1 MDAETSPAGNDQS
14 SDAETSPAGNE
25 QSSDAETSPAGNEQ
39 SSDAETSP
47 AGNEQSSDAETSP
60 AGNEQSSDAE
70 TSPAGNEQS
79 NQAEDIL
86 AEKTEAARKALEE
99 AGIALQTA
107 GETLESAS
115 SEDEI
120 AAAEAA
126 LAKARISVIVAGHD
140 LAILKSIYEEQSGVP
155 ETIGSVIDNTQK
167 VLDASNAA
175 IIIASRSILEGF
187 PEIGDFPQNRQG
199 RKRGG
204 RTGQLDKDLND
215 SLIIFDG
222 QILEARRVL
231 SDNLPAPSTSDNTIV
246 FGSRESA
253 RDATRE
259 GTEETLMVLQEPT
272 LDGDGSEVLEEVVNP
287 TIAQIPE
294 GLPDPQGDD
303 IVAKQLREAAI
314 AEKDPVLKEKL
325 WEEYRRY
332 RDGI

>member
-1 MDAETSPAGNDQS
+1 MQEAAEKVADASGQLGDNSPSQPQQSGGEYDPLIPKAEKTSNESEIFADT
-14 SDAETSPAGNE
+14 DAETSPAGNE
-25 QSSDAETSPAGNEQ
+25 QSSDAESSPPAGNEQ
-39 SSDAETSP
+39 SSQT
-47 AGNEQSSDAETSP
+47 
-60 AGNEQSSDAE
+60 
-70 TSPAGNEQS
+70 
-79 NQAEDIL
+79 EDIL

-107 GETLESAS
+107 GEILESAS
-115 SEDEI
+115 TDDEI

-140 LAILKSIYEEQSGVP
+140 LAILKSIYEEQSGDLG
-155 ETIGSVIDNTQK
+155 TIGSVIDNTQN

-175 IIIASRSILEGF
+175 IIIASRSILEGL
-187 PEIGDFPQNRQG
+187 PEFGDFPQGRQG
-199 RKRGG
+199 RVRGG

-231 SDNLPAPSTSDNTIV
+231 SDNLPAPSSSDNTIV
-246 FGSRESA
+246 FGRSESA
-253 RDATRE
+253 GGATQE
-259 GTEETLMVLQEPT
+259 GTEETLIVLQEPT
-272 LDGDGSEVLEEVVNP
+272 LDSDGSEVLEGAVNP

-294 GLPDPQGDD
+294 DLPDPQGDD

-314 AEKDPVLKEKL
+314 AEKDPDLKEKL

>member
-1 MDAETSPAGNDQS
+1 MDAEAS
-14 SDAETSPAGNE
+14 S
-25 QSSDAETSPAGNEQ
+25 
-39 SSDAETSP
+39 
-47 AGNEQSSDAETSP
+47 
-60 AGNEQSSDAE
+60 
-70 TSPAGNEQS
+70 AGNEQS

-86 AEKTEAARKALEE
+86 ADKTEAARKALEE

-140 LAILKSIYEEQSGVP
+140 LAILKSIYAEQSDFP
-155 ETIGSVIDNTQK
+155 KTIGSVIDNTQT

-175 IIIASRSILEGF
+175 IIIASRSILEGL
-187 PEIGDFPQNRQG
+187 PEIGDFPQSGQG
-199 RKRGG
+199 RQRGG
-204 RTGQLDKDLND
+204 KTGQLDKDLND

-231 SDNLPAPSTSDNTIV
+231 SDSLPAPTSPDKTIV
-246 FGSRESA
+246 FSRRESA
-253 RDATRE
+253 GDATQE
-259 GTEETLMVLQEPT
+259 DTEETLMVLQEPT

-294 GLPDPQGDD
+294 DLPDPQGDD